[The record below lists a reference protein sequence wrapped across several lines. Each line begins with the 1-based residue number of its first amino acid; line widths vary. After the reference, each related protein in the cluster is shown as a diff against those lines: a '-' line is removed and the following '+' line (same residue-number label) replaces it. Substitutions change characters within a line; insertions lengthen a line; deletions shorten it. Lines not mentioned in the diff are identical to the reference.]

1 MPFELRTVAASL
13 MALVALAV
21 STSSLPGKPALAVG
35 PVETAICSDESGR
48 EHPQS
53 FDVLIEPSC
62 GPAVHVT
69 FATQRLALPAL
80 VSNSRRST
88 RTVLRL

>member
-1 MPFELRTVAASL
+1 MPFELRTVAATL
-13 MALVALAV
+13 MALAV
-21 STSSLPGKPALAVG
+21 LLVLSASLPRKAALAVG
-35 PVETAICSDESGR
+35 PIETAVCVDESGR

-62 GPAVHVT
+62 GFAVHAT
-69 FATQRLALPAL
+69 SATQRLTIPAL
-80 VSNSRRST
+80 ISNGRLAT